1 MVLVSSL
8 DSFALVFVTNQSN
21 LGLHAITQPGR
32 ELLCKITELG
42 MFSADFILGHVLLF
56 IQLPLIC
63 TPYIDVAH
71 SIMLFWMRPSRQ
83 IRPPIY
89 SSKQSKLRRK
99 RVIRFSVLYFFLF
112 VVFLGLVIAPIIAST
127 YCFTPITLKY
137 SNIT

>member
-1 MVLVSSL
+1 
-8 DSFALVFVTNQSN
+8 
-21 LGLHAITQPGR
+21 
-32 ELLCKITELG
+32 

-56 IQLPLIC
+56 IHLPFIC

-71 SIMLFWMRPSRQ
+71 STMLFWLRPSRQ

-112 VVFLGLVIAPIIAST
+112 VVFLGLVIAPIVAST
-127 YCFTPITLKY
+127 YLLTPITLKY
-137 SNIT
+137 SNMA